1 MNITVIN
8 GTEKHGVTYK
18 IKEILLEALRQN
30 ATITE
35 FYMPK
40 DCPAFCSGCTTCFTK
55 SETLCKDYE
64 YIQKIEKALL
74 NADLIVFTS
83 PSYVMHATGALKSL
97 LDHLGYRWMPHRPA
111 KEMFAKR
118 AVILTQCL
126 GAGAK
131 SAAKDI
137 KDSLSWWGISY
148 IKTFTAKLM
157 NNIVWDKLTENKRK
171 SITKGIKRLC
181 KKLCR
186 INYLKPAKTSLVTK
200 IKFNICRM
208 IQKSILASN
217 TDSADGKYWEQNGW
231 LKKARPWKNLKMR

>member
-18 IKEILLEALRQN
+18 IKEMLLEPFRQN

-111 KEMFAKR
+111 K
-118 AVILTQCL
+118 
-126 GAGAK
+126 
-131 SAAKDI
+131 
-137 KDSLSWWGISY
+137 
-148 IKTFTAKLM
+148 
-157 NNIVWDKLTENKRK
+157 
-171 SITKGIKRLC
+171 
-181 KKLCR
+181 
-186 INYLKPAKTSLVTK
+186 
-200 IKFNICRM
+200 
-208 IQKSILASN
+208 
-217 TDSADGKYWEQNGW
+217 
-231 LKKARPWKNLKMR
+231 